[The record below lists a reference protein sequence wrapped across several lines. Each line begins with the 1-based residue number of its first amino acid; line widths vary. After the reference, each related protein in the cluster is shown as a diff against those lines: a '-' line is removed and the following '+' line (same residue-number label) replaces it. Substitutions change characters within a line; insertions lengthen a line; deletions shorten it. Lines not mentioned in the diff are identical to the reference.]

1 MSKMHP
7 RFWAVHREP
16 TRADQKGDLPPVRF
30 LFGCKVAKT
39 WLNIDKNYFERIG
52 KKGGSRTNTKPK
64 GFEANRSL
72 ARIAGARGGRN

>member
-1 MSKMHP
+1 MAK
-7 RFWAVHREP
+7 AVTERTTP
-16 TRADQKGDLPPVRF
+16 QRRADGIKA
-30 LFGCKVAKT
+30 AKT
-39 WLNIDKNYFERIG
+39 MRAKYGKNCFERIG

>member
-1 MSKMHP
+1 MAK
-7 RFWAVHREP
+7 AVTERTTP
-16 TRADQKGDLPPVRF
+16 QRRANGIKA
-30 LFGCKVAKT
+30 AKT
-39 WLNIDKNYFERIG
+39 MRAKYGKNYFERIG

>member
-1 MSKMHP
+1 MA
-7 RFWAVHREP
+7 RAVTERTTP
-16 TRADQKGDLPPVRF
+16 QRRADGIKA
-30 LFGCKVAKT
+30 AKT
-39 WLNIDKNYFERIG
+39 MRAKYGKNYFERIG

>member
-1 MSKMHP
+1 MAK
-7 RFWAVHREP
+7 AP
-16 TRADQKGDLPPVRF
+16 TERTTPQRRADGIKA
-30 LFGCKVAKT
+30 AKT
-39 WLNIDKNYFERIG
+39 MRAKYGKNYFERIG

>member
-1 MSKMHP
+1 MAK
-7 RFWAVHREP
+7 AVTERTTP
-16 TRADQKGDLPPVRF
+16 QRRADGIKA
-30 LFGCKVAKT
+30 AKT
-39 WLNIDKNYFERIG
+39 MRAKYGKNYFKRIG

>member
-1 MSKMHP
+1 MAK
-7 RFWAVHREP
+7 AVTERTTP
-16 TRADQKGDLPPVRF
+16 QRRADGIKAARTMR
-30 LFGCKVAKT
+30 AKYG
-39 WLNIDKNYFERIG
+39 KNYFERIG

>member
-1 MSKMHP
+1 MGK
-7 RFWAVHREP
+7 AVTERTTP
-16 TRADQKGDLPPVRF
+16 QRRADGMKA
-30 LFGCKVAKT
+30 AKT
-39 WLNIDKNYFERIG
+39 MRAKYGKNYFERIG